1 MDNKQFTCDFSKL
14 SSVTIDATTNKV
26 VDDPTSIV
34 NMEDANSKPK
44 RGRPKKEQKES
55 APSNRRVPTPL
66 NSDMSYIETY
76 SQPIGLL
83 RESIGQLTTMEQRVL
98 EDINTIRAS
107 KTLKSKYVYLANLT
121 GAYTGLVSTKISAAR
136 ELKSI
141 YSDANNF
148 ELKKQ
153 QQLKIDERDSDDK
166 IISDMYTKM
175 LNTPVG
181 TVSNGA
187 INMSIPSSY
196 INSNVGTPIIT
207 AANGQNYADN
217 SSEDTGFKNYMNNL
231 TPEQNSMMQE
241 TNPYIETVLVYNQ
254 SDQNKWFEVIDTR
267 TGQPV
272 PNMPIPNDF
281 VKDGCNVDIR
291 HGIARNASLNQTY
304 KLKLVGVRG
313 DDEF

>member
-1 MDNKQFTCDFSKL
+1 
-14 SSVTIDATTNKV
+14 
-26 VDDPTSIV
+26 
-34 NMEDANSKPK
+34 
-44 RGRPKKEQKES
+44 
-55 APSNRRVPTPL
+55 
-66 NSDMSYIETY
+66 
-76 SQPIGLL
+76 
-83 RESIGQLTTMEQRVL
+83 
-98 EDINTIRAS
+98 
-107 KTLKSKYVYLANLT
+107 
-121 GAYTGLVSTKISAAR
+121 
-136 ELKSI
+136 
-141 YSDANNF
+141 
-148 ELKKQ
+148 
-153 QQLKIDERDSDDK
+153 
-166 IISDMYTKM
+166 MYAKM

-207 AANGQNYADN
+207 AANGQNYSDN

>member
-1 MDNKQFTCDFSKL
+1 MFDYRKMRDI
-14 SSVTIDATTNKV
+14 TIDNTTSEIIDNA
-26 VDDPTSIV
+26 PSTPP
-34 NMEDANSKPK
+34 EPPKPR
-44 RGRPKKEQKES
+44 RGRPPKKDKEI
-55 APSNRRVPTPL
+55 APSNRKVTTPL
-66 NSDMSYIETY
+66 NSDMAYIETY
-76 SQPIGLL
+76 AQPIGMLND
-83 RESIGQLTTMEQRVL
+83 SMNQISFMEQQVL
-98 EDINTIRAS
+98 GDINSIRSS
-107 KTLKSKYVYLANLT
+107 KTLKNKYTYLANLT
-121 GAYTGLVSTKISAAR
+121 AAYTGLVSTKISAAR

-166 IISDMYTKM
+166 IISDMYAKM

-181 TVSNGA
+181 TVGNGT

-196 INSNVGTPIIT
+196 INSNIGTPIIT
-207 AANGQNYADN
+207 AASGQNFIDN
-217 SSEDTGFKNYMNNL
+217 SEDTGYNNYMNNL

-241 TNPYIETVLVYNQ
+241 SNPYIETVLVYNQ

-281 VKDGCNVDIR
+281 VKDGCNIDIR

-304 KLKLVGVRG
+304 KLKLVGIRG

>member
-1 MDNKQFTCDFSKL
+1 MEKQFDYDFSKL
-14 SSVTIDATTNKV
+14 GSITIDANTNKV
-26 VDDPTSIV
+26 IDDNTTPMT
-34 NMEDANSKPK
+34 NLEDTNKPK
-44 RGRPKKEQKES
+44 RGRPKKEVKES

-66 NSDMSYIETY
+66 NSDMAYIETY
-76 SQPIGLL
+76 AMPIGLL
-83 RESIGQLTTMEQRVL
+83 RDSIGQISNMEQRIL

-121 GAYTGLVSTKISAAR
+121 GAYTGLVSNKISAAR
-136 ELKSI
+136 ELRAI

-153 QQLKIDERDSDDK
+153 QQFKIDERNSDDK
-166 IISDMYTKM
+166 IISDMYAKM

-181 TVSNGA
+181 AVANGT
-187 INMSIPSSY
+187 INMSIPPSY

-207 AANGQNYADN
+207 AANGQNFADN
-217 SSEDTGFKNYMNNL
+217 SSEEDGFKNYMKNL
-231 TPEQNSMMQE
+231 TPEQNSMIQE
-241 TNPYIETVLVYNQ
+241 SNPYIETVLVYNQ

-291 HGIARNASLNQTY
+291 HGIARNASLNQTF

>member
-1 MDNKQFTCDFSKL
+1 MDTFDYDFSKL
-14 SSVTIDATTNKV
+14 SSITIDANTNKV
-26 VDDPTSIV
+26 VEDTTSVV
-34 NMEDANSKPK
+34 NMEDANNKPK
-44 RGRPKKEQKES
+44 RGRPKKEHKEP
-55 APSNRRVPTPL
+55 APSVRKVPTPL
-66 NSDMSYIETY
+66 NSDMAYIETY
-76 SQPIGLL
+76 AQPIGLL
-83 RESIGQLTTMEQRVL
+83 RESIGQLTNMEQRVL
-98 EDINTIRAS
+98 EDINAIRAS

-141 YSDANNF
+141 YTDANNF

-166 IISDMYTKM
+166 IISDMYAKM

-181 TVSNGA
+181 ALANGT
-187 INMSIPSSY
+187 INMSIPPSY

-207 AANGQNYADN
+207 AANGQSYAAE
-217 SSEDTGFKNYMNNL
+217 SEDPGFTSYMSNL

-241 TNPYIETVLVYNQ
+241 SNPYIETVLVYNQ

-267 TGQPV
+267 TGMPV

-281 VKDGCNVDIR
+281 VKDGCTVDIR

-313 DDEF
+313 ADEF

>member
-1 MDNKQFTCDFSKL
+1 METFDYDFSKL
-14 SSVTIDATTNKV
+14 SNITIDANTNKV
-26 VDDPTSIV
+26 VNDTTSVV
-34 NMEDANSKPK
+34 NMEDANKPK
-44 RGRPKKEQKES
+44 RGRPKKEHKEP
-55 APSNRRVPTPL
+55 APSVRRVPTPL
-66 NSDMSYIETY
+66 NSDMAYIETY
-76 SQPIGLL
+76 AQPIGLL

-98 EDINTIRAS
+98 EDINAIRAS

-141 YSDANNF
+141 YTDANNF

-166 IISDMYTKM
+166 IISDMYAKM

-181 TVSNGA
+181 TIANGT
-187 INMSIPSSY
+187 INMAIPPSY

-207 AANGQNYADN
+207 AANGQSYAAE
-217 SSEDTGFKNYMNNL
+217 SEDAGFNSYMNNL

-241 TNPYIETVLVYNQ
+241 SNPYIETVLVYNQ

-267 TGQPV
+267 TGMPV

-281 VKDGCNVDIR
+281 VKDGCTVDIR

-313 DDEF
+313 ADEF

>member
-1 MDNKQFTCDFSKL
+1 MDFDYDFSKL
-14 SSVTIDATTNKV
+14 SNITIDANTNTV
-26 VDDPTSIV
+26 VDDTTSSV
-34 NMEDANSKPK
+34 NMEDANKPK
-44 RGRPKKEQKES
+44 RGRPKKEHKEPAKS
-55 APSNRRVPTPL
+55 IRRVPTPL
-66 NSDMSYIETY
+66 NSDMAYIETY
-76 SQPIGLL
+76 AQPISLL

-98 EDINTIRAS
+98 EDINAVRAS

-141 YSDANNF
+141 YSDANSF

-153 QQLKIDERDSDDK
+153 QQLKVDERDSDDK
-166 IISDMYTKM
+166 IISDMYAKM

-181 TVSNGA
+181 TVGNGT
-187 INMSIPSSY
+187 INMAIPPSY

-207 AANGQNYADN
+207 AANGQSFATEN
-217 SSEDTGFKNYMNNL
+217 EDAGFTNYMKNL

-241 TNPYIETVLVYNQ
+241 SNPYIETVLVYNQ

-267 TGQPV
+267 TGMPV
-272 PNMPIPNDF
+272 PNMPVPNDF
-281 VKDGCNVDIR
+281 VKDGCSVDIR

-313 DDEF
+313 ADEF

>member
-1 MDNKQFTCDFSKL
+1 MDFDYDFSKL
-14 SSVTIDATTNKV
+14 SNITIDANTNAV
-26 VDDPTSIV
+26 VDDTTSSV
-34 NMEDANSKPK
+34 NMEDANKPK
-44 RGRPKKEQKES
+44 RGRPKKEHKEPAKS
-55 APSNRRVPTPL
+55 IRRVPTPL
-66 NSDMSYIETY
+66 NSDMAYIETY
-76 SQPIGLL
+76 AQPISLL

-98 EDINTIRAS
+98 EDINAIRAS

-153 QQLKIDERDSDDK
+153 QQLKVDERDSDDK
-166 IISDMYTKM
+166 IISDMYAKM

-181 TVSNGA
+181 TVGNGT
-187 INMSIPSSY
+187 INMAIPPSY

-207 AANGQNYADN
+207 AANGQSFATEN
-217 SSEDTGFKNYMNNL
+217 EDAGFTNYMKNL

-241 TNPYIETVLVYNQ
+241 SNPYIETVLVYNQ

-267 TGQPV
+267 TGMPV
-272 PNMPIPNDF
+272 PNMPVPNDF
-281 VKDGCNVDIR
+281 VKDGCSVDIR

-313 DDEF
+313 ADEF

>member
-1 MDNKQFTCDFSKL
+1 MGFDYDFSKL
-14 SSVTIDATTNKV
+14 SNITIDANTNAV
-26 VDDPTSIV
+26 VDDTTSSV
-34 NMEDANSKPK
+34 NMEDANKPK
-44 RGRPKKEQKES
+44 RGRPKKEQKEPAKS
-55 APSNRRVPTPL
+55 IRRVPTPL
-66 NSDMSYIETY
+66 NSDMAYIETY
-76 SQPIGLL
+76 AQPISLL

-98 EDINTIRAS
+98 EDLNAVRAS

-141 YSDANNF
+141 YSDANSF

-166 IISDMYTKM
+166 IISDMYAKM

-181 TVSNGA
+181 TVGNGT
-187 INMSIPSSY
+187 INMAIPPSY

-207 AANGQNYADN
+207 AANGQSFTAE
-217 SSEDTGFKNYMNNL
+217 SEDAGFTNYMKNL

-241 TNPYIETVLVYNQ
+241 SNPYIETVLVYNQ

-267 TGQPV
+267 TGMPV
-272 PNMPIPNDF
+272 PNMPVPNDF
-281 VKDGCNVDIR
+281 VKDGCSVDIR

-313 DDEF
+313 ADEF